1 MLDEAPVDV
10 LRQGQIVRVELAF
23 RIVPAGFASVLR
35 MDMKSVTILNAD
47 IAMVSRFSDAR
58 NRQCADPLRIIGH
71 RHDGGHFKAERDG
84 RYTRDHR
91 EERSRRFSDDYTAA
105 DDYTASNNPQ
115 ASVQNA

>member
-47 IAMVSRFSDAR
+47 IAMVSHFSDAR

-71 RHDGGHFKAERDG
+71 RHDGSQFKTEGDG
-84 RYTRDHR
+84 RYTRDDR
-91 EERSRRFSDDYTAA
+91 EKRSRRFSDD
-105 DDYTASNNPQ
+105 DTASNNPK